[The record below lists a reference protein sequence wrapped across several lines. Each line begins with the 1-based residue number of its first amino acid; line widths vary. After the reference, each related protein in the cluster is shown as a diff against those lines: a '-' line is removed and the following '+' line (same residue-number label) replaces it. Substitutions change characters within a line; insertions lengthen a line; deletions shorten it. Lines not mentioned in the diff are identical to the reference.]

1 MTVFSHKAVVS
12 IEPLGEK
19 LRRLRNEAQM
29 PLQAVAKESGIHQ
42 KYLEALESGAY
53 GRLPGEVYVRNI
65 LKKYAQLLHLNEE
78 RVFSLYEQE
87 RNIVRSVGPSSLPP
101 QTKKE
106 ARAINLPRLFKRI
119 GVAVCALGLVGYLG
133 YTVTASRSAPLLT
146 VTSPASDTVTHEL
159 SLNVEGT
166 TEPESRVRIN
176 GQDVFLSQ
184 DGHFSERVDLQPG
197 LNVISVVSAKERSR
211 EQTVERRIIVDL
223 AANENGT
230 DTPLSTN
237 SS

>member
-1 MTVFSHKAVVS
+1 MTVFSRKAVLS

-19 LRRLRNEAQM
+19 LRRLRREARLS
-29 PLQAVAKESGIHQ
+29 LQEVARESGIHQ
-42 KYLEALESGAY
+42 RYLEALEAGAY

-65 LKKYAQLLHLNEE
+65 LKKYARLLHLNEK

-87 RNIVRSVGPSSLPP
+87 RNIVRAVGPSVLPP

-106 ARAINLPRLFKRI
+106 ARAVNLPRFFKHM

-146 VTSPASDTVTHEL
+146 VTSPAADAIVHEL
-159 SLNVEGT
+159 SLSVEGT

-176 GQDVFLSQ
+176 GQDIFLGQ

-197 LNVISVVSAKERSR
+197 LNVISVVAAKERSR
-211 EQTVERRIIVDL
+211 EQIVERRIIVDL
-223 AANENGT
+223 GADENGT
-230 DTPLSTN
+230 DASLSTN
-237 SS
+237 

>member
-1 MTVFSHKAVVS
+1 MTIFSHRTVAA

-19 LRRLRNEAQM
+19 LRRLRNEAR
-29 PLQAVAKESGIHQ
+29 LSVQAVARESGIQ
-42 KYLEALESGAY
+42 EKYLEALESSAY
-53 GRLPGEVYVRNI
+53 ALLPGEVYVRNM

-87 RNIVRSVGPSSLPP
+87 RTVVRSVGPSALPP

-106 ARAINLPRLFKRI
+106 ARAINFPRLFKQL
-119 GVAVCALGLVGYLG
+119 GVAVCALVLVGYLG
-133 YTVTASRSAPLLT
+133 YTVTTSRSAPLLM
-146 VTSPASDTVTHEL
+146 VSSPKGDLVVREL
-159 SLNVEGT
+159 SVSVEGT

-184 DGHFSERVDLQPG
+184 DGHFSERVGLQPG
-197 LNVISVVSAKERSR
+197 LNVITVVATKERSR

-223 AANENGT
+223 GADEEGA
-230 DTPLSTN
+230 DASLSTN
-237 SS
+237 